1 MVEAQ
6 NRVTPNLHCLALS
19 LLPPTG
25 HSINLIANS
34 CWAKLARDKWA
45 FCCVCVYVCV
55 NPWWTLGSCTIP
67 APYGQGGYLSSAI
80 SRTLKTENCS
90 QTCD

>member
-6 NRVTPNLHCLALS
+6 NRVTPNLHSLALS

-34 CWAKLARDKWA
+34 CCAALARDKWA
-45 FCCVCVYVCV
+45 VCVRVCV
-55 NPWWTLGSCTIP
+55 LIQGGHWGRAPSCTIW
-67 APYGQGGYLSSAI
+67 
-80 SRTLKTENCS
+80 SRWIFTK
-90 QTCD
+90 CD